1 MFEKV
6 KGFASK
12 VVDKVNGKVLAC
24 ANAAVLAPTVLTVA
38 ANAEEPALSSSA
50 TVSGLVGATSDVV
63 SVINVVM
70 NAIFGNPILLFFFG
84 GSAVLFGIKMFKAI
98 KRTAKS

>member
-38 ANAEEPALSSSA
+38 ANAEEPALSSSCLGEA
-50 TVSGLVGATSDVV
+50 R
-63 SVINVVM
+63 
-70 NAIFGNPILLFFFG
+70 
-84 GSAVLFGIKMFKAI
+84 
-98 KRTAKS
+98 RTHLTNICAHRERFV